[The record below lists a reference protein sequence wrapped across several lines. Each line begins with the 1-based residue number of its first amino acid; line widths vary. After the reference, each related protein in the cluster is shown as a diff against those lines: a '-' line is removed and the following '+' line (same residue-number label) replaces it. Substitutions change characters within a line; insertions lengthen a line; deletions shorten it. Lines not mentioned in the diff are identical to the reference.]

1 MTDTAQRVRQL
12 QKELAQA
19 KSDLAAID
27 RVGTRSNRLDV
38 AGTDPSLQ
46 KRNIPGSSEI
56 PDVILLP
63 KKQRRT
69 ENKW

>member
-19 KSDLAAID
+19 KSDLAASD

-38 AGTDPSLQ
+38 AGTDPNLQ